1 MVIIHYPHFPPLGL
15 TRSGSKGYVGTTLSA
30 TWAPLGEAYFVLIVT
45 LLQKHYST
53 LAIFCKCVTRGFPC
67 IEVCINRN
75 TYPLFQGVLGDGHA
89 L

>member
-30 TWAPLGEAYFVLIVT
+30 TWAPLGEAYSVLIVT

-53 LAIFCKCVTRGFPC
+53 LVIFCKCVMPGFPC

-75 TYPLFQGVLGDGHA
+75 TYRLFQGVLGDDHV